1 MGTEAARLEGEEPQ
15 EGEEKTV
22 LTRAGH
28 LMEGVTLIPCRNRAE
43 SHWRRF
49 KMQRGNGARGKHS
62 MAVSTKLK

>member
-22 LTRAGH
+22 LTLAGH
-28 LMEGVTLIPCRNRAE
+28 LIEGVTLIPCRNRQRAIGGA
-43 SHWRRF
+43 

-62 MAVSTKLK
+62 MTVSTKSK